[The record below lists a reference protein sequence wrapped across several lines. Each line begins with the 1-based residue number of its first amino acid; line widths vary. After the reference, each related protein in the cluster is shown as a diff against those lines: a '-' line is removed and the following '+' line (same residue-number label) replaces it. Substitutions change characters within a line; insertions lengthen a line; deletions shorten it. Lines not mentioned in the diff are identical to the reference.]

1 MTQSPL
7 MIPSST
13 LQSIQAHCS
22 MISLTLSLSHARTH
36 ARTHCRIPGFLE
48 SDEQGAM
55 QRLCDAF
62 LERDG
67 EAVVEACGDIV
78 FRTMETDVS
87 SLSLFLCYAYS
98 IYSGTPL

>member
-7 MIPSST
+7 MIPSSM

-22 MISLTLSLSHARTH
+22 MISLTLSLSHTH
-36 ARTHCRIPGFLE
+36 TYTHCRIPGFLE

-67 EAVVEACGDIV
+67 EAVVEACGDVV

-87 SLSLFLCYAYS
+87 ALSLSVLC
-98 IYSGTPL
+98 I